1 ASRACNTRARRAV
14 SYIRPRFELFAQGNE
29 KKEMNWPL
37 FINLIE
43 LEVLLLAFA
52 GIVIWTIRIFRRGV
66 WR

>member
-1 ASRACNTRARRAV
+1 
-14 SYIRPRFELFAQGNE
+14 
-29 KKEMNWPL
+29 MNWPL

>member
-1 ASRACNTRARRAV
+1 
-14 SYIRPRFELFAQGNE
+14 
-29 KKEMNWPL
+29 MNWPL

-43 LEVLLLAFA
+43 LEVTLLAFA